1 MGRTGSRSVL
11 VGTDQGHSTQA
22 LLCGL
27 PWAYAWMVTQEGC
40 IALGVPARCS
50 THT

>member
-1 MGRTGSRSVL
+1 MWRTGSRSVL